1 MACTAQDS
9 TEIKVL
15 FFPFTPTPDG
25 ARDPYGT
32 HGEGATYIW
41 GSSSVC
47 LCATCHTDLGSC
59 SAFYP
64 PSWRPLPSS
73 DSPASYFA
81 VPETCSLP
89 WALTQPI
96 SSLPITPPHISR
108 VLCLPQGLHGSL
120 GKLHTP
126 KHGRKEKNSCHS
138 TRQCPGKRLCDIQE
152 GHSVAD
158 QRLMYP
164 EFSVSSLKQTNKNQ
178 RTILEGV

>member
-152 GHSVAD
+152 GHSMAD

>member
-32 HGEGATYIW
+32 RGEGATYIW

-59 SAFYP
+59 SAFYL
-64 PSWRPLPSS
+64 PSCRPLPSS

-81 VPETCSLP
+81 VLETCSLP

-108 VLCLPQGLHGSL
+108 VLCPPQGLHGSPVNFT
-120 GKLHTP
+120 HPDT
-126 KHGRKEKNSCHS
+126 E
-138 TRQCPGKRLCDIQE
+138 GKRKTPATAL
-152 GHSVAD
+152 
-158 QRLMYP
+158 
-164 EFSVSSLKQTNKNQ
+164 VSALGRGCVVFRKAAQWLT
-178 RTILEGV
+178 RG